1 MVNDTAEGGGGVGL
15 LVGAGG
21 GVGLLV
27 GAGGGVGLL
36 VGAGGGVGLV
46 GGAVGGIGLAG
57 GGRLGPDLTG
67 ILGAGRLDGA
77 CGGGDGLKTEYGS
90 FELLYAGLLSILT
103 KTGAVDRD
111 TDLGAAPVLCRWDFG
126 GERDSEILLPCL
138 L

>member
-1 MVNDTAEGGGGVGL
+1 MVGAGGGVGL

-46 GGAVGGIGLAG
+46 GGAVGGMGLAG

-67 ILGAGRLDGA
+67 IFGAGRLDGD
-77 CGGGDGLKTEYGS
+77 CGGGDGLKSEYGS
-90 FELLYAGLLSILT
+90 FEPYAGLLSILT
-103 KTGAVDRD
+103 KAGAVDRG
-111 TDLGAAPVLCRWDFG
+111 TDVRAAPLLCRWDFG
-126 GERDSEILLPCL
+126 GERDTEILLPCL